1 MISSRRAFLQM
12 SVAGAALS
20 SATVRAQGVVDRQVH
35 AQPRGPKSNLPFHSR
50 FTDIAHEAGLR
61 LPTIYGPVDHKDYIM
76 EAVGCGCAFIDYD
89 NDGWIDIFLLCGTRR
104 GTVPAAATNR
114 LYHNNRDG
122 TFTDITHA
130 SGLTCTGWASA
141 VCVGDYNNDGFED
154 LFCIAIMATAHLR
167 TSPKKQA

>member
-1 MISSRRAFLQM
+1 MISSRRAFLQI
-12 SVAGAALS
+12 SLAGAAAFGSTNLG
-20 SATVRAQGVVDRQVH
+20 AQGVVDRQVR
-35 AQPRGPKSNLPFHSR
+35 AQPRGPKSSLPFHSHL
-50 FTDIAHEAGLR
+50 TDVAHAAGLR
-61 LPTIYGPVDHKDYIM
+61 MPTVYGPLDHKDYIM

-104 GTVPAAATNR
+104 GAAPAEATNR

-130 SGLTCTGWASA
+130 SGLHSTGWASA

-154 LFCIAIMATAHLR
+154 LFVTCLGTEPSL
-167 TSPKKQA
+167 SQ

>member
-76 EAVGCGCAFIDYD
+76 EAVGFFFFAEP
-89 NDGWIDIFLLCGTRR
+89 
-104 GTVPAAATNR
+104 VAA
-114 LYHNNRDG
+114 LYPPRPP
-122 TFTDITHA
+122 IV
-130 SGLTCTGWASA
+130 CTT
-141 VCVGDYNNDGFED
+141 
-154 LFCIAIMATAHLR
+154 IIATAPLPTSR
-167 TSPKKQA
+167 THPG